1 MYLRLLLLLLIGHAT
16 TAGAQDDADVAD
28 LPKSLVVPTEQSIS
42 IKLTSRDTTM
52 FVYYNLYAFEYADGK
67 DKINAELLVPKHADA
82 YRHKVKITTSVCR
95 VSSFVMSAAGNSI
108 EVEDFIEVTNN
119 GKKQFFN
126 LDPELPQPVFTLCN
140 LQQKETIVE

>member
-52 FVYYNLYAFEYADGK
+52 FVYYNLYAFEYADK
-67 DKINAELLVPKHADA
+67 FAPRERVDKYD
-82 YRHKVKITTSVCR
+82 Y
-95 VSSFVMSAAGNSI
+95 
-108 EVEDFIEVTNN
+108 EDRDGRYHES
-119 GKKQFFN
+119 
-126 LDPELPQPVFTLCN
+126 EA
-140 LQQKETIVE
+140 